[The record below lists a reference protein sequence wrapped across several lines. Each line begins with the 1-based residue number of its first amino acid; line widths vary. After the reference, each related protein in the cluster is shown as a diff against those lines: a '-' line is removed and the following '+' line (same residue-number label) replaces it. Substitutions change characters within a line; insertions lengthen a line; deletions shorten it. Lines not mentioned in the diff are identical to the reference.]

1 MHPLYTSNSTIFW
14 ISLPALRLPWLRISF
29 AKNSTGAGCSRRL
42 CAFILLGRLKNQRQT
57 ADGRST
63 AGFRHVYPVKNFEEM
78 NCKYVT
84 LSSYDALLP
93 VAMENHYIEEAALEK
108 LKAWKQDPQDESWME
123 K

>member
-1 MHPLYTSNSTIFW
+1 
-14 ISLPALRLPWLRISF
+14 
-29 AKNSTGAGCSRRL
+29 
-42 CAFILLGRLKNQRQT
+42 
-57 ADGRST
+57 
-63 AGFRHVYPVKNFEEM
+63 M